1 MDVALDA
8 TTCSL
13 QVGWISSFGMLVESG
28 KWVNLDF
35 ETFDLGGCEKKL
47 FSGSDLSNA
56 SVGKTI
62 PAKKMTVETSEVRSD
77 RKQREE
83 RREREKLRE
92 IERKRE
98 KWRERERKRREK
110 GEKKRE
116 KREKKREKEK
126 KDVQGQLLSI
136 CIQFSKRKNKYI
148 GRNAPNFKKWLRTY
162 NIYRHYKSSCQS

>member
-13 QVGWISSFGMLVESG
+13 QVGCISSLLVESG

-83 RREREKLRE
+83 RREREKRE
-92 IERKRE
+92 KKRRKKQKKREKKRKRE
-98 KWRERERKRREK
+98 KKER
-110 GEKKRE
+110 
-116 KREKKREKEK
+116 KREKKREEERNRDKKREKERK
-126 KDVQGQLLSI
+126 REKRCPGSIIINLHSI
-136 CIQFSKRKNKYI
+136 CKKKN
-148 GRNAPNFKKWLRTY
+148 
-162 NIYRHYKSSCQS
+162 

>member
-13 QVGWISSFGMLVESG
+13 QVGCISSLLVESG

-83 RREREKLRE
+83 RIDREKREKLRE

-98 KWRERERKRREK
+98 KRREKERKGEKRREK
-110 GEKKRE
+110 ER
-116 KREKKREKEK
+116 
-126 KDVQGQLLSI
+126 KDV
-136 CIQFSKRKNKYI
+136 
-148 GRNAPNFKKWLRTY
+148 
-162 NIYRHYKSSCQS
+162 